1 MIRLRSPIPPA
12 AATRRRGERWPDRG
26 QGERGS
32 VTLQIALLFPVMLL
46 IILAAFQAGL
56 YWYTQSAALA
66 AAQEGV
72 RVTAAKDGSVT
83 AGIDRANAFLQ
94 RTSGTLVEHPQIS
107 GRRTTTT
114 ATITVRGPVLT
125 LIPNLPL
132 TVVATA
138 TLPSEEY
145 TG

>member
-1 MIRLRSPIPPA
+1 MIHLRSPIPPA
-12 AATRRRGERWPDRG
+12 TALRSGERRPAPR

-32 VTLQIALLFPVMLL
+32 ITLQIAILFPVMLL
-46 IILAAFQAGL
+46 IIMAAFQAGL

-72 RVTAAKDGSVT
+72 RVTAAQDGTVT

-94 RTSGTLVEHPQIS
+94 RTSGSLVERPQIS
-107 GRRTTTT
+107 GSRTSTTS
-114 ATITVRGPVLT
+114 TITVRGPVLT

-145 TG
+145 SG

>member
-1 MIRLRSPIPPA
+1 MNHLRSPNPPA
-12 AATRRRGERWPDRG
+12 AATRRRGERRPATR

-32 VTLQIALLFPVMLL
+32 ITLQTAILFPVMLL

-72 RVTAAKDGSVT
+72 RVTAAQDGTVT

-94 RTSGTLVEHPQIS
+94 RTSGTLVERPQIS
-107 GRRTTTT
+107 GSRTRTTS
-114 ATITVRGPVLT
+114 TITVRGPVLT